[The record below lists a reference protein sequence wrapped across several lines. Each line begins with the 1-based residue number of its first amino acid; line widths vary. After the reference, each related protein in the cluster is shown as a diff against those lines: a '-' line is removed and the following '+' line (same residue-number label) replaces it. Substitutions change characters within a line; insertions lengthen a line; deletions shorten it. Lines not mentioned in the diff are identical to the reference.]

1 LKRLEAGGKDLA
13 GVPGDLFFEHL
24 WEVTLEGYFSD
35 PVYGGNRGLI
45 SWRMI
50 GFPGAYASYYD
61 LVDQHGIKIDR
72 EPMSL
77 AEDVHGHIHE
87 NPGIPARSP

>member
-1 LKRLEAGGKDLA
+1 M
-13 GVPGDLFFEHL
+13 V
-24 WEVTLEGYFSD
+24 
-35 PVYGGNRGLI
+35 

-72 EPMSL
+72 PPTSL
-77 AEDVHGHIHE
+77 AEDVHLLDRA
-87 NPGIPARSP
+87 NIPILP

>member
-1 LKRLEAGGKDLA
+1 M
-13 GVPGDLFFEHL
+13 V
-24 WEVTLEGYFSD
+24 
-35 PVYGGNRGLI
+35 

-72 EPMSL
+72 PPL
-77 AEDVHGHIHE
+77 AGQYAPYIAFELRMWQRGYRKNSPDGMAVVARALDEREIAAVAAYYQQARGA
-87 NPGIPARSP
+87 GALPASQ